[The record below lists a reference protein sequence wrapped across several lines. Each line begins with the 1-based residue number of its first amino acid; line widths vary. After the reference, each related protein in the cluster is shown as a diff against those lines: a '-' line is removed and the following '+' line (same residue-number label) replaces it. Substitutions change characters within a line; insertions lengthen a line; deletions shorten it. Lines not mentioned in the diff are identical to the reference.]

1 MGKSNLAP
9 DSTWEI
15 FGANKSSR
23 KGKAAPFNPFHPL
36 TWLLGLL
43 GELLRALGAV
53 GHWVTEGSV
62 LLAGVRVLP
71 GGVVRNLN
79 LSGARKQQW

>member
-1 MGKSNLAP
+1 MPPL
-9 DSTWEI
+9 
-15 FGANKSSR
+15 
-23 KGKAAPFNPFHPL
+23 HPL

-43 GELLRALGAV
+43 GELLWALGAV

-79 LSGARKQQW
+79 LSGGKKTPW